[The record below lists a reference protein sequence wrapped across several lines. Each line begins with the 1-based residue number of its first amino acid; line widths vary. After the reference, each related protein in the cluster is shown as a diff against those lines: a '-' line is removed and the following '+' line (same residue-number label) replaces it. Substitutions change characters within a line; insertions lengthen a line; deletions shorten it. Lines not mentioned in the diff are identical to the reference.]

1 MKGEVGGAREELGAK
16 AWGMEGTA
24 GGVGGAGA
32 EGGREKGVWVAGGE
46 VAAGG
51 EVGGMEV
58 AGQGEGGAMGDV
70 AAGGEVLEAV
80 QHRELCCE
88 SSNIHHPNRHCFH

>member
-24 GGVGGAGA
+24 G
-32 EGGREKGVWVAGGE
+32 GVWVAGGE